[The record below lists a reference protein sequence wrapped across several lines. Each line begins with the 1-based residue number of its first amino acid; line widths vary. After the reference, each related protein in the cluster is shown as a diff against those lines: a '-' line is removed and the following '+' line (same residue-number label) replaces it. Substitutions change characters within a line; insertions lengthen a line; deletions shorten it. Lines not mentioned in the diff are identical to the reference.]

1 MNEMREDFEAFMQSC
16 ILKAITVTAAAI
28 MVQTLQGVVSEARQR
43 LKEVLG
49 HEPTQADWDDLVGF
63 VSQLSSGNLA
73 INRDEDREEIRR
85 LVMGG

>member
-1 MNEMREDFEAFMQSC
+1 MNEMTEDFEAFMQAC
-16 ILKAITVTAAAI
+16 VLKAIIVTAAAI
-28 MVQTLQGVVSEARQR
+28 RVQTLQGVVSEARQR

-49 HEPTQADWDDLVGF
+49 HEPTQADWHDLVGF

-73 INRDEDREEIRR
+73 INREENREKIRR